1 MDTDWHWAIL
11 GEDHNDG
18 QCECHRDHWVS
29 RLCLLQSPE
38 LWEWAQLWPERG
50 QHWHTWGSP
59 GGTRW
64 GRIMMMLTC
73 WSILYFILV
82 FQRRNIGLQSFSKSC
97 WAGLEK
103 KFFWLTEQ
111 RDFLKKLKVLP
122 YYRSRSNRIHQE
134 STQIVSENQFG
145 NDKETEIAQDVFDI
159 KTLLEKLKLALIQ
172 VNSDVSDENEMLK
185 RELISLKGLIQ
196 EKDRRIRL
204 LENILLYEKSKHVN
218 TNDVMMN

>member
-1 MDTDWHWAIL
+1 MRVDYDDVDIIL
-11 GEDHNDG
+11 
-18 QCECHRDHWVS
+18 
-29 RLCLLQSPE
+29 
-38 LWEWAQLWPERG
+38 
-50 QHWHTWGSP
+50 
-59 GGTRW
+59 
-64 GRIMMMLTC
+64 
-73 WSILYFILV
+73 LYFVLV

-122 YYRSRSNRIHQE
+122 YYKSRQNRIHQE
-134 STQIVSENQFG
+134 SAQIVSENQFG

-159 KTLLEKLKLALIQ
+159 KTLLEKLKLALVQ

-185 RELISLKGLIQ
+185 RELICLKGLIQ

-218 TNDVMMN
+218 SNDVMMN

>member
-1 MDTDWHWAIL
+1 MRVDYNDDDIIL
-11 GEDHNDG
+11 
-18 QCECHRDHWVS
+18 
-29 RLCLLQSPE
+29 
-38 LWEWAQLWPERG
+38 
-50 QHWHTWGSP
+50 
-59 GGTRW
+59 
-64 GRIMMMLTC
+64 
-73 WSILYFILV
+73 LYFVLV

-122 YYRSRSNRIHQE
+122 YYRSRQNRIHQE
-134 STQIVSENQFG
+134 SAQIVSENQFG

-159 KTLLEKLKLALIQ
+159 KTLLEKLKLALVQ
-172 VNSDVSDENEMLK
+172 VNSDVSDENEKLK
-185 RELISLKGLIQ
+185 RELICLKGLIQ